1 MAYNKVSI
9 KALRVQRRGKEPTIF
24 RDDGNFMEQMLFKLG
39 FDDT

>member
-1 MAYNKVSI
+1 MGYNKFTI
-9 KALRVQRRGKEPTIF
+9 IALRVQNPALF